1 MDDEMNSSRMG
12 RPPSSNQGMEL
23 KVEATLEDIPLDK
36 LLGRS
41 VFRPLSLDDS
51 LDSTRRVRMLQV
63 TISLQPDPVS
73 A

>member
-1 MDDEMNSSRMG
+1 
-12 RPPSSNQGMEL
+12 MEL

-41 VFRPLSLDDS
+41 IFRPLSLDDS
-51 LDSTRRVRMLQV
+51 LDSTCRVRMLQV